1 MNLFKILLI
10 FIFIFY
16 RIYLIIS
23 IIETKFFNLVLQ
35 MNKKETIIFI
45 KVFNKMMN
53 FIIILKM
60 NKNKIYSNQN
70 KIIIN

>member
-1 MNLFKILLI
+1 MIKIFKKRNKKIK
-10 FIFIFY
+10 
-16 RIYLIIS
+16 
-23 IIETKFFNLVLQ
+23 IEIKTKFFNLVLQ

>member
-1 MNLFKILLI
+1 
-10 FIFIFY
+10 
-16 RIYLIIS
+16 
-23 IIETKFFNLVLQ
+23 